1 MRPVPVEIEKSNANQ
16 LLKAMANGDRT
27 VADKLLPLI
36 YGELH
41 RLASS
46 YMRNTCA
53 LLHILRGINLF
64 FRQDGQLTV
73 NRVTAIPGGRWWKR
87 GKACSHERT
96 RCFLLS
102 LSLAHDRSKRLPRG
116 AFVNC

>member
-46 YMRNTCA
+46 YIRNTCA

-64 FRQDGQLTV
+64 FRQDGQLKV
-73 NRVTAIPGGRWWKR
+73 NRECLIR
-87 GKACSHERT
+87 GNSGLET
-96 RCFLLS
+96 R
-102 LSLAHDRSKRLPRG
+102 
-116 AFVNC
+116 